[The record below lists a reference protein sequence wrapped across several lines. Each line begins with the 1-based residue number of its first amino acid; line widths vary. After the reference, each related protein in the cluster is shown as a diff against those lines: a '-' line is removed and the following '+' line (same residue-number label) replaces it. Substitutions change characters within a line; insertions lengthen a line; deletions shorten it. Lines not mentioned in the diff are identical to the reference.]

1 MYCASNWVLGDHLT
15 DYVRTE
21 FPDMIFLTAGLIML
35 KETHTNLGSPS
46 KVSLRA
52 LLKDHKGILGT
63 AEDAFGELS
72 GIIQEFKDD
81 KKSVYFRKGSDI
93 TMGLMK
99 MLKIGRVQFVIDFPP
114 EAYYNAQ
121 KVGIKDWVFVPVEE
135 VDTFTPSYTLCSNTP
150 FGAEI
155 VAKVD
160 TIVRKRALTPQ
171 WQSHYS
177 QYLSEDTKKLWEQEM
192 KRVYSCKDVECV
204 GY

>member
-1 MYCASNWVLGDHLT
+1 
-15 DYVRTE
+15 
-21 FPDMIFLTAGLIML
+21 MIYLTAGLIML

-52 LLKDHKGILGT
+52 LLKAHKGILGLYT
-63 AEDAFGELS
+63 AEDVFGEEVS
-72 GIIQEFKDD
+72 DIIQEFKDD
-81 KKSVYFRKGSDI
+81 KKSVYFRKSSDI

-99 MLKIGRVQFVIDFPP
+99 MLKKGRVQFIIDFPP

-121 KVGIKDWVFVPVEE
+121 AVGIKDLVFVPIEE

-150 FGAEI
+150 LGAET